1 MDALVIGGGVA
12 GPATAMALRKAGLDV
27 RVLEAYDRPADDAGS
42 FLTVAPNGLHALEVL
57 GVDHG
62 DLGGFDTPTMQM
74 RNETGRL
81 VATVPQSAPGGGLRS
96 QTVRRADLYAALR
109 DAAARR
115 GIAVE
120 HGKRLVD
127 AEVGPDGRVTATF
140 ADGTTA
146 TADLLVGA
154 DGLRSRTRRLL
165 DPDAPRPRW
174 TGLLNSGGYAR
185 GVDVP
190 GDDGVFTM
198 VFGGRAFFAYVRR
211 GPGDVWWFANV
222 PQHAEPSDADLAA
235 WTPDAWRA
243 ELRRLVA
250 DDDSPALALI
260 DATPTIDGPW
270 STRDLPRVPVWH
282 RGPIGLVG
290 DAAHAISP
298 TSGQGASLA
307 VEDGL
312 VLARC
317 LRDLGDPAAA
327 FDAFDGLRR
336 RRVERLVAQAKRTSN
351 LKIPGVVTRTLRDRV
366 ILPLVGRAAARR
378 THDWVTDYRVDWD
391 EPVSA
396 PR

>member
-1 MDALVIGGGVA
+1 MEALVIGGGVA
-12 GPATAMALRKAGLDV
+12 GPATAMALQKAGLDV
-27 RVLEAYDRPADDAGS
+27 RVVEAYDRSADDAGS

-81 VATVPQSAPGGGLRS
+81 VATVPQSAPGGGVRS

-109 DAAARR
+109 DAAERR

-120 HGKRLVD
+120 HGRRLVD
-127 AEVGPDGRVTATF
+127 AEVRADGRVTAAF
-140 ADGTTA
+140 ADGSTT

-154 DGLRSRTRRLL
+154 DGIRSRTRQIL
-165 DPDAPRPRW
+165 DPSAPAPRY
-174 TGLLNSGGYAR
+174 TGLLNTGGYAR
-185 GVDVP
+185 GVDVDGP
-190 GDDGVFTM
+190 DGVFTM
-198 VFGGRAFFAYVRR
+198 VFGKRAFFAYVRR
-211 GPGDVWWFANV
+211 GPGDVWWFANL
-222 PQHAEPSDADLAA
+222 PEPAEPSDADLAA

-243 ELRRLVA
+243 ELRRLFA
-250 DDDSPALALI
+250 DDDSPALALV
-260 DATPTIDGPW
+260 DASPTIDGPW
-270 STRDLPRVPVWH
+270 ATRDLPQVPVWH
-282 RGPIGLVG
+282 RGPVGLVG

-307 VEDGL
+307 LEDGL

-317 LRDLGDPAAA
+317 LRDLGEPAAA
-327 FDAFDGLRR
+327 FAAFEGLRR

-351 LKIPGVVTRTLRDRV
+351 LKIPGLVTRTLRDRV

-391 EPVSA
+391 EPVA
-396 PR
+396 VPR